1 MFWQNCSKFL
11 VDATPDKS
19 TEYPC
24 VKNIKE
30 NMINNDCEFAFKIDK
45 KKILTKAQEIF
56 NQEMLHKRP
65 IFAAKYLK
73 LTLIFA
79 RIF

>member
-30 NMINNDCEFAFKIDK
+30 NMINIDCEFAFKIDK
-45 KKILTKAQEIF
+45 KKFLQKHRKSLTKRCYTSD
-56 NQEMLHKRP
+56 L
-65 IFAAKYLK
+65 YLQRS
-73 LTLIFA
+73 T
-79 RIF
+79 

>member
-19 TEYPC
+19 IEYPC

-30 NMINNDCEFAFKIDK
+30 NMINNDCEFAFKTDK
-45 KKILTKAQEIF
+45 KKNSYKSIGNL
-56 NQEMLHKRP
+56 
-65 IFAAKYLK
+65 
-73 LTLIFA
+73 
-79 RIF
+79 

>member
-19 TEYPC
+19 IEYPC

-30 NMINNDCEFAFKIDK
+30 NRINNDCEFAFKTDK
-45 KKILTKAQEIF
+45 KKKFLQKHRKSLT
-56 NQEMLHKRP
+56 MRCYTSDL
-65 IFAAKYLK
+65 YLQRS
-73 LTLIFA
+73 T
-79 RIF
+79 